1 MKETEDVNL
10 YATDP
15 YLADEETV
23 LPEQEPETESGFESD
38 TPELLAELR
47 VQTDILLQTYELQ
60 HKAYVMLFIASGF
73 VCYYIFRK
81 ISKSMLYKMGGGRNV
96 R

>member
-1 MKETEDVNL
+1 MKETEDINL

-15 YLADEETV
+15 SPADEEAV
-23 LPEQEPETESGFESD
+23 LPEQEPETESGLESD

-47 VQTDILLQTYELQ
+47 VQTDILRQTYELQ